1 VSARALIPTGGSG
14 DLLSAVEVAEIAGAI
29 HEPGEV
35 QVRQIDRLNR
45 TFGAAWLR
53 DVLSEARWVVTHP
66 EEPQNRRRDGSARTF
81 GGVFFRLARERL
93 YAMHREHRIRWEAIG
108 WFFATEDRPEPQI
121 IPTPRPKGSAV
132 TPPRPPRAVTTPPAP
147 KPREGRLPAREGG
160 ARESYVSRPKG
171 GTFGTGRGKRP
182 LPKAEII
189 RLPPRSGP
197 RPVRG

>member
-1 VSARALIPTGGSG
+1 MSARALIPTGGSG

-93 YAMHREHRIRWEAIG
+93 YAM
-108 WFFATEDRPEPQI
+108 
-121 IPTPRPKGSAV
+121 
-132 TPPRPPRAVTTPPAP
+132 PPRTGRSRRSSRRPAP
-147 KPREGRLPAREGG
+147 RGRR
-160 ARESYVSRPKG
+160 
-171 GTFGTGRGKRP
+171 
-182 LPKAEII
+182 
-189 RLPPRSGP
+189 
-197 RPVRG
+197 